1 MLDIIIPPATLLRLM
16 IAANIRRKMI
26 QIHLFSMRPIATLDC
41 LLGCLRI
48 ISLASGTMALFKFV
62 TVLDFEAML
71 VSAPFSI
78 SSAPSSSCT
87 FLSQHPRP
95 T

>member
-1 MLDIIIPPATLLRLM
+1 MRSRDHKDPP
-16 IAANIRRKMI
+16 I
-26 QIHLFSMRPIATLDC
+26 
-41 LLGCLRI
+41 
-48 ISLASGTMALFKFV
+48 FV

-87 FLSQHPRP
+87 FLSQHLRS